1 MEEQWIIL
9 QRLQVRAWVL
19 LTCVSTWAKRK
30 KNDAG
35 SSGLSCVEVFITR

>member
-19 LTCVSTWAKRK
+19 LACVSTWANRK

-35 SSGLSCVEVFITR
+35 SSGLSCVEGFIAK